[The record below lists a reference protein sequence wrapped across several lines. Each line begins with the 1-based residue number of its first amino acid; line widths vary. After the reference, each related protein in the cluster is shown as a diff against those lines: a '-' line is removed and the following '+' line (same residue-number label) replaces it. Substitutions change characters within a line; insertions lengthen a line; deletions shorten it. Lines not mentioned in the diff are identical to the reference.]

1 MKLSLPTTMRSVC
14 ACCALAV
21 AMASCASP
29 QQEQAT
35 MPPPDVPR
43 GLQERSA
50 YDPGSR
56 PISQAL
62 PLMTRMQAEVPT
74 LISRQ
79 TLVADAAPEGIE
91 PTIANGAA
99 SEMIPVKLSTNAAP
113 PAEVLR
119 VLFTYLGQDYVLEP
133 DATAKKPEISIS
145 VNQEMTRAE
154 IRDLLDGIA
163 MLYGLIFE
171 QRGDIVYVRGSDA
184 MNANP
189 DTPIIRARAAFPGQS
204 PVMRVRPLRYLEPQK
219 AIELLGSAKNSGG
232 GLGLLSEGGR
242 VAAIGRT
249 LLILDTERQADRT
262 ARVLAALD
270 VPIFD
275 GVEIWTYRLA
285 ERTPDE
291 AVRLLTSLG
300 SAAGLG
306 SGASNPIAEF
316 IPVTGTNNL
325 MVVSRDPT
333 AHRIVRD
340 LISLIDVAPEA
351 EQPRKYVY
359 RLQHWDTTKLLNLAK
374 GAFAGRILENNSPP
388 GTSGVRI
395 TPDQAESLFLIEAT
409 PSEYAELLSVFQLVD
424 RPRQQVVINSIIAE
438 VLLTNRLEF
447 GVEYFLSAFQI
458 DGLGMLEL
466 AGTPGLVTGA
476 SGSAVFTGADGF
488 AVIQALESETD
499 VNVLSQPSLTAR
511 DGDNAEFSVGGEVP
525 FVSGDQDTETGGLR
539 RNIDYRDTGI
549 SLTMTP
555 QINESGQ
562 VLLDIR
568 QEIRDVVSQGDLGP
582 EFTSRV
588 LQTKVIVPHGM
599 TVILGGFIE
608 TTIDKSVTKIPVLG
622 DIPVLGLAFQSITDV
637 TERREL
643 ILAVT
648 PRIIN
653 EPRLINAETEEFLVA
668 TEGLRSSLYT
678 RAEGLPRGALD
689 FRPADPPEILWSEEL
704 IEPAKPERRAPPALP
719 REIEELM
726 PELREQLDRERG
738 APVGM
743 LVPTLR
749 PMVHAAAAIMH
760 TMTAHSG
767 SE

>member
-1 MKLSLPTTMRSVC
+1 MKLSLLTSMRSVC

-29 QQEQAT
+29 QQDQAM

-43 GLQERSA
+43 GLQERSP
-50 YDPGSR
+50 YDASSR

-62 PLMTRMQAEVPT
+62 PLMARMQSELPT

-79 TLVADAAPEGIE
+79 QLVADSAPEGIE
-91 PTIANGAA
+91 PTMANGAA
-99 SEMIPVKLSTNAAP
+99 AEMIPVKLATNAAP
-113 PAEVLR
+113 PEEVLR
-119 VLFTYLGQDYVLEP
+119 VLFSYLGQDFVLDP
-133 DATAKKPEISIS
+133 GATAKKPELSLSI
-145 VNQEMTRAE
+145 NQEMTRKE
-154 IRDLLDGIA
+154 IRDLLDGVA
-163 MLYGLIFE
+163 MLYGWIFE
-171 QRGDIVYVRGSDA
+171 QRGSVVYVRASEA

-232 GLGLLSEGGR
+232 LGLLSEGGR

-249 LLILDTERQADRT
+249 LIILDTERQADRT

-316 IPVTGTNNL
+316 IPVTGTSNL

-340 LISLIDVAPEA
+340 LISLIDVAPEQ

-374 GAFAGRILENNSPP
+374 GAFAGRILEANSPP
-388 GTSGVRI
+388 GTPGVRI
-395 TPDQAESLFLIEAT
+395 TPDQAEALFLIEAT

-568 QEIRDVVSQGDLGP
+568 QEIRDVVAQGDLGP

-622 DIPVLGLAFQSITDV
+622 NIPVLGLAFQSITDV

-653 EPRLINAETEEFLVA
+653 EPRLISVETEEFLTA

-704 IEPAKPERRAPPALP
+704 IEPAAPERRAPPALP
-719 REIEELM
+719 REIEELI
-726 PELREQLDRERG
+726 PELREQLERERG
-738 APVGM
+738 TPVGM

-749 PMVHAAAAIMH
+749 PMVHAAAAVMH
-760 TMTAHSG
+760 TMAAQTG
-767 SE
+767 PE